1 MEQWLASSR
10 LVKRMEILDIFYEG
24 KPAQVIILEQVRL
37 IDPDEQIG
45 QMI

>member
-1 MEQWLASSR
+1 
-10 LVKRMEILDIFYEG
+10 MEILDIFYEG